1 MSDQPIPM
9 DPRGPEPQPD
19 PIFQMHSAAIREMAE
34 PRDGVTPTPVSF
46 LLACFALCAW
56 GGWYIGTYHGDFSV
70 DVYNESAARGAVV
83 AAAPVKQDVSTLGKE
98 VFGSCIQCHQANGK
112 GLPGSYPPLVG
123 SEFVTGD
130 ERRLAAILLNGLNG
144 ELTVMGQ
151 KYNSQMPAW
160 GATKSDEEIA
170 AVLTYIRSQWGNSAP
185 AVKEELVA
193 AVRKE
198 VEGKG
203 EFNAASLE
211 AYAAAKPAAA
221 AAAPAAAAPAAK

>member
-9 DPRGPEPQPD
+9 DLNGPEPQQD

-70 DVYNESAARGAVV
+70 DVFNENSRGGLV
-83 AAAPVKQDVSTLGKE
+83 AAAPVKQDPVLLGKE
-98 VFGSCIQCHQANGK
+98 VYGTCLQCHQATGK
-112 GLPGSYPPLVG
+112 GIPGSYPPLVG
-123 SEFVTGD
+123 SEYVLGD

-144 ELTVMGQ
+144 ELTVLGQ

-160 GATKSDEEIA
+160 GPTKTDEEIA
-170 AVLTYIRSQWGNSAP
+170 AVLTHVRSTWGNKAP

-198 VEGKG
+198 VTGKG

-211 AYAAAKPAAA
+211 AFAASK
-221 AAAPAAAAPAAK
+221 PAAAAPAPAAK